1 VRVVNT
7 TVVVCSANRPD
18 VLSETIESLMRHQS
32 LQPHEIIVSVF
43 NQAHVPEKIRPAV
56 RVVVSSRQ
64 ALSAQRNAAL
74 KAVRTKY
81 TLFLDDDVEIAPNF
95 IESMESLLDEI
106 EDVVVATGYVVV
118 DGVRGDTG
126 IDRKPARTAVLNYV
140 REHENCDREEAY
152 GCNLFVRT
160 KVFDQVLFDENLPLY
175 GWLEDLDFSTN
186 CLRHGRIVRNTGT
199 CLAHLGT
206 PTGRISGLK
215 FGYSQ
220 IINPFYLWRKNGK
233 PRLTHVVFAH
243 WAVHVARNL
252 RRTLIRVQGSRSDRT
267 GRFKGNMI
275 AFRHLLAGK
284 VDPSYILQLPEPFE
298 WPRQIVDGNSA
309 AVSRIMKGLPRC

>member
-1 VRVVNT
+1 MNT

-18 VLSETIESLMRHQS
+18 VLSQTVESLRRGQS
-32 LQPHEIIVSVF
+32 VQPREIIVSVF
-43 NQAHVPEKIRPAV
+43 NPAHVPETIKADPAV

-64 ALSAQRNAAL
+64 ALSAQRNAAV
-74 KAVRTKY
+74 KVVRTPY

-95 IESMESLLDEI
+95 IESMESLLDEL
-106 EDVVVATGYVVV
+106 EDVVVATGFVVV

-126 IDRKPARTAVLNYV
+126 VDRNSARAAVLSYV
-140 REHENCDREEAY
+140 REYENCDREEGY

-186 CLRHGRIVRNTGT
+186 CLRHGRIIRNAGT
-199 CLAHLGT
+199 CVAHLGT

-220 IINPFYLWRKNGK
+220 IVNPFYLWRKNGK
-233 PRLTHVVFAH
+233 PGLAHVVFAH
-243 WAVHVARNL
+243 WVVAVARNSC
-252 RRTLIRVQGSRSDRT
+252 RTLIRVQGNRSDRT

-275 AFRHLLAGK
+275 GFCHLLAGK
-284 VDPSYILQLPEPFE
+284 VDPSYILQLQEPIE
-298 WPRQIVDGNSA
+298 WQSQRVDGASP
-309 AVSRIMKGLPRC
+309 AVSRMT

>member
-1 VRVVNT
+1 MGVVKT

-18 VLSETIESLMRHQS
+18 VLSETIESLMHGQS
-32 LQPHEIIVSVF
+32 LQPREIIVSVF
-43 NQAHVPEKIRPAV
+43 NPAHVPEKIRRPAV

-64 ALSAQRNAAL
+64 ALSAQRNAAV
-74 KAVRTKY
+74 KAVRTPY

-95 IESMESLLDEI
+95 IESMESLLDEV
-106 EDVVVATGYVVV
+106 EDVVVATGFVVV

-126 IDRKPARTAVLNYV
+126 VEREPARTAVLNYV
-140 REHENCDREEAY
+140 REHENCDREEGY

-186 CLRHGRIVRNTGT
+186 CLRYGRIVRNAGT
-199 CLAHLGT
+199 CVAHLGA

-220 IINPFYLWRKNGK
+220 IVNPFYLWRKNGK

-243 WAVHVARNL
+243 WVVPVARNF
-252 RRTLIRVQGSRSDRT
+252 RRTLMRVHGNRSDRT

-275 AFRHLLAGK
+275 GFRHLLAGK
-284 VDPSYILQLPEPFE
+284 VDPSYILQLQEPVE
-298 WPRQIVDGNSA
+298 WSHPIVDGNSA
-309 AVSRIMKGLPRC
+309 AVSRMT